1 MLQNLFI
8 GPLGTLLESVTQLQ
22 FLGNH
27 LRRLDDV
34 LETET
39 ERSGTV
45 DPGRLRVA
53 IEFKNV
59 DFSYTPGAPPVIQ
72 NVSLSIKPGE
82 KIALVGPSGA
92 GKSTMARLLLGMH
105 LPTSGTISFDGRDLR
120 ELTFKNC
127 VTKWGSCSRKP
138 FCSTIRCARISS
150 LNQESIPLSRLQ
162 WAAKMACIDKVIEG
176 LPEGYAARVGENGC
190 LLSGG
195 ERQRLNLARALA
207 SDPAVLLL
215 DEATSSLDLATEAK
229 LHANLA
235 TLGSPGHYR
244 PPNRNGKTWT
254 VFWCWTKGASFNRG
268 PLTNWKLK
276 RGFSV
281 PLHKAIGRS
290 WSGRRPMADNG
301 LPLQGIH
308 PGRGPLAP
316 SAAQGL
322 RGKHSGLSRRLSGRR
337 LGPFDDRSP
346 GSAQRPG
353 AGGDRTDARPAIS

>member
-1 MLQNLFI
+1 M
-8 GPLGTLLESVTQLQ
+8 
-22 FLGNH
+22 
-27 LRRLDDV
+27 

-45 DPGRLRVA
+45 DPGRLRGA

-92 GKSTMARLLLGMH
+92 GKSTLARLLLGMH

-120 ELTFKNC
+120 ELNLQKLRNQMGVVLQETFLFDDSVRANL
-127 VTKWGSCSRKP
+127 
-138 FCSTIRCARISS
+138 S

-235 TLGSPGHYR
+235 TLGCTRVIIAHRIATVKDADRVLVLDKGRIVQSGTFDELEIEEGLFSSFTQGNR
-244 PPNRNGKTWT
+244 PELVRE
-254 VFWCWTKGASFNRG
+254 
-268 PLTNWKLK
+268 
-276 RGFSV
+276 
-281 PLHKAIGRS
+281 
-290 WSGRRPMADNG
+290 
-301 LPLQGIH
+301 
-308 PGRGPLAP
+308 
-316 SAAQGL
+316 AAY
-322 RGKHSGLSRRLSGRR
+322 
-337 LGPFDDRSP
+337 
-346 GSAQRPG
+346 
-353 AGGDRTDARPAIS
+353 GG